1 MVLGEQDR
9 YAVYSDGQSAI
20 GITWAD
26 GELDRGSTPC
36 PRAPPRRSARS
47 TMAART
53 DVAVEDV
60 SMLFVERGGR
70 VYTLVAET
78 PELLLEAVSG
88 DLPRPGVSPSVGERA
103 QSAGKALLE
112 AFGLG
117 G

>member
-26 GELDRGSTPC
+26 GELDLREHSLPAGATEEERSVDNG
-36 PRAPPRRSARS
+36 RAYHV
-47 TMAART
+47 AA
-53 DVAVEDV
+53 EDV

-78 PELLLEAVSG
+78 PEQLLEAVSG